1 MGNAVVRR
9 CRLSPRFLFH
19 QSDEATRPMSA
30 KLLQKRF
37 RRMHLC
43 TTKISATFQALS
55 GKKSEHLPAYSAL
68 ACFRMGMLGSA
79 SFQRVRK
86 A

>member
-1 MGNAVVRR
+1 MGNTVVRR

-43 TTKISATFQALS
+43 TTKIPTILQALS
-55 GKKSEHLPAYSAL
+55 DERISKSKTLNGRL
-68 ACFRMGMLGSA
+68 R
-79 SFQRVRK
+79 
-86 A
+86 

>member
-1 MGNAVVRR
+1 MGNTVVRR
-9 CRLSPRFLFH
+9 CRLFPRFLFH

-55 GKKSEHLPAYSAL
+55 GKRISKSKTVTSNNTENL
-68 ACFRMGMLGSA
+68 A
-79 SFQRVRK
+79 
-86 A
+86 